1 MRAAASWVLPI
12 LCCAAIYSLTLASAD
27 WIDFVTGLAI
37 GAGVTLLLRTF
48 MRETATIALT
58 TTRTPVWRRVVCFPL
73 FVYAVFR
80 DVVIGT
86 VDVAK
91 YSLGMRDAGYQ
102 GIVAVPI
109 GERTRSGVAISAWAT
124 TISPGT
130 ALVDVDWE
138 AGQMLIH
145 VLDARDPDRIRRVHQ
160 HFYERYQRPVFP

>member
-1 MRAAASWVLPI
+1 MRTTAGWMLPI
-12 LCCAAIYSLTLASAD
+12 ICCAAIYSLTLASAD

-37 GAGVTLLLRTF
+37 GAGVTWLLRSF
-48 MRETATIALT
+48 MRETATVALGS
-58 TTRTPVWRRVVCFPL
+58 TRPPIWRRAVWFPI
-73 FVYAVFR
+73 FVYAVLR
-80 DVVIGT
+80 DVAVGT
-86 VDVAK
+86 IEVAG
-91 YSLGMRDAGYQ
+91 YSLGMRDADYQ

-145 VLDARDPDRIRRVHQ
+145 VMDARDPEKVRTFHQ
-160 HFYERYQRPVFP
+160 RFYDRYQRQVFP